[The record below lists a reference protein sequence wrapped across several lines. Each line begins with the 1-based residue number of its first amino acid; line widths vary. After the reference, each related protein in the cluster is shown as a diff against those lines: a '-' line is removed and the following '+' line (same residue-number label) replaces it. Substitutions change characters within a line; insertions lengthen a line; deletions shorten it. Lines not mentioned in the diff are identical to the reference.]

1 MTDVIAYWLA
11 HWTPDRVAWV
21 RAEEVIAFCSWTR
34 FLTFKE
40 LLSDKVYEWVPVN
53 LMPGR

>member
-1 MTDVIAYWLA
+1 MADVIAYWLA
-11 HWTPDRVAWV
+11 HWTPDRADWA

-40 LLSDKVYEWVPVN
+40 LLSDKVYEWVPLN
-53 LMPGR
+53 LIPRR